1 MATPL
6 RDATI
11 RLRDGRSLAYREWGY
26 EGGPVVLAFHGS
38 PGSRVWWPGAEV
50 TAAAGA
56 RLVTVDRPGYGGAE
70 SLPGRPIAGW
80 AEDVVELADALGV
93 DRFGV
98 VGWSGGAPYAAAVAA
113 EVLPDRLT
121 GVCLASSASI
131 AYAVGPS
138 QADDEDL
145 HISELIDRFGPAEAT
160 VRYAEK
166 IQAWAESLRQDPG
179 SLTNPDEFAA
189 GDLWVLEQPE
199 PRAGLFSS
207 IRGGRSPGRHRGRH
221 RLGQPAGTVGLLACR
236 DRGACSHVARRTG
249 QLGAACGLRACV
261 SQPSPAPRSRSG
273 PTPAT
278 SARPSTGTT
287 CSRRPLTDLTGG
299 IPQYC
304 TLSTVSTIRTCGVPI
319 SAGAA
324 RFDCHSCPS
333 ATRHRSASARLSKSR
348 STAT

>member
-11 RLRDGRSLAYREWGY
+11 RLRDGRSLAYCEWGH

-56 RLVTVDRPGYGGAE
+56 RLVTVDRPGYGG
-70 SLPGRPIAGW
+70 SDPLPGRPIAGW
-80 AEDVVELADALGV
+80 AEDVVELADALGI

-113 EVLPDRLT
+113 ELLPDRLT

-160 VRYAEK
+160 VRYAAK
-166 IQAWAESLRQDPG
+166 IQAWAEGLRQDPG
-179 SLTNPDEFAA
+179 SMTNPDEFAA

-207 IRGGRSPGRHRGRH
+207 IGEGVRQGATG
-221 RLGQPAGTVGLLACR
+221 AATDWVNLLAPWGFSLAEIEVPVHMWHGGQDSWVQLADCER
-236 DRGACSHVARRTG
+236 VVAAIPH
-249 QLGAACGLRACV
+249 AALTVWPDAGHFG
-261 SQPSPAPRSRSG
+261 PAKHW
-273 PTPAT
+273 ADV
-278 SARPSTGTT
+278 
-287 CSRRPLTDLTGG
+287 L
-299 IPQYC
+299 
-304 TLSTVSTIRTCGVPI
+304 
-319 SAGAA
+319 AA
-324 RFDCHSCPS
+324 ALD
-333 ATRHRSASARLSKSR
+333 
-348 STAT
+348 